1 MIVDFINILA
11 HALEMGLSKTEW
23 EHMRMGEYID
33 LFDAYKP
40 IHNMRIQKYIYP
52 LPEEKVSMRDL

>member
-1 MIVDFINILA
+1 
-11 HALEMGLSKTEW
+11 
-23 EHMRMGEYID
+23 MGEYID

-40 IHNMRIQKYIYP
+40 IHNMRVQSYIYP